1 MLRASSLSFWQ
12 FYSTR
17 DELPVEVKAS
27 NQKGGIAVELT
38 DAVASE
44 VVLVGLVDPMGVSRP
59 KAFVWNA
66 SEFARSEIEFEKAGG
81 SLLAVFVVLAFLSFF
96 VGILNR
102 DWSFFLFS
110 GWLITSLRVASI
122 NGGWDLFW
130 LGLGVSGEPLL
141 LILRITLAAH
151 PLLTTALF
159 ASLLRKELSALGLLA
174 PLIWARTAFLGIFLA
189 SPFLDNT
196 TLLPVIWISSAL
208 VMTIGMG
215 AVILVVIK
223 SRTASSIWYCCGW
236 FITFL
241 GYGLEVAYASG
252 LLPFV
257 LPGIDTRTTA
267 MASAVVTTVALAEKL
282 RIEIGGRVSA
292 ETATHDALRKLK
304 ANYEST
310 PVGLFSLSADGKV
323 TLCNPEFARTFKRQ
337 LVDGRFIDDKFDV
350 LVGEGWTERLFLLS
364 QSGPI
369 ELELEPS
376 EKAEASGRWFLAKVT
391 AKGDSIEGSI
401 QDITERKEAEA
412 KLLHLVDHDSL
423 TGVGNRR
430 GLERAMLQAQEAIA
444 QGIPC
449 AIAQVSLD
457 RFKLINDLYG
467 HAVGDLMLQQA
478 SARVIQSVRAGDH
491 VSRIADSFVVV
502 FFECPDFAVL
512 GLTERLRECVQQ
524 EAFEID
530 GKRLDMTASVGVVSF
545 DPTKDFVDT
554 LASVGRACA
563 EAKANGRNCVVRLDE
578 KDSRLRAHLEEMRVV
593 ADLKRKVNPDRYFL
607 HFQPVVS
614 LSSPHS
620 TLNYE
625 VLLRMRD
632 EQGGIIPPGRFIG
645 AAERNGL
652 MSDIDRWVLRS
663 IFEWLDSHP
672 EHLNRIGFTTVNISG
687 ASLNDSRFIEDAFSM
702 FSEFPAPMRKLC
714 FEITES
720 VALTEIQTTRR
731 FIDRIR
737 DYGGKLAL
745 DDFGAG
751 YTSFNYLKEIPADF
765 IKIDGIFVRDIN
777 LNPANFAITRTIVD
791 LTHELGMQSI
801 AEWAETPDTVATLVS
816 LGVDYGQGFG
826 LARPMDK
833 ETVTQALS
841 CGDLVKDEA
850 VLAVMK
856 RPPRAVSRASS

>member
-1 MLRASSLSFWQ
+1 LTVALFWSIFKKEVTRIGAGWIIRGLLVVCIVLLALAATLSHKSFLPILWLIVIPSVATLIFLTITIYIKTGSSIAAWYGASWIATFSGALGDVAYAAGLASSKPTLANS
-12 FYSTR
+12 
-17 DELPVEVKAS
+17 LAAS
-27 NQKGGIAVELT
+27 LA
-38 DAVASE
+38 A
-44 VVLVGLVDPMGVSRP
+44 
-59 KAFVWNA
+59 
-66 SEFARSEIEFEKAGG
+66 
-81 SLLAVFVVLAFLSFF
+81 SLLA
-96 VGILNR
+96 GIAIAQRLNSER
-102 DWSFFLFS
+102 Y
-110 GWLITSLRVASI
+110 GRVQAQK
-122 NGGWDLFW
+122 
-130 LGLGVSGEPLL
+130 
-141 LILRITLAAH
+141 TALAA
-151 PLLTTALF
+151 LEDI
-159 ASLLRKELSALGLLA
+159 RELHNQ
-174 PLIWARTAFLGIFLA
+174 I
-189 SPFLDNT
+189 
-196 TLLPVIWISSAL
+196 
-208 VMTIGMG
+208 
-215 AVILVVIK
+215 
-223 SRTASSIWYCCGW
+223 
-236 FITFL
+236 
-241 GYGLEVAYASG
+241 
-252 LLPFV
+252 
-257 LPGIDTRTTA
+257 
-267 MASAVVTTVALAEKL
+267 
-282 RIEIGGRVSA
+282 
-292 ETATHDALRKLK
+292 
-304 ANYEST
+304 
-310 PVGLFSLSADGKV
+310 PVGLFRVNSDGRIDLS
-323 TLCNPEFARTFKRQ
+323 NPAFAQLFQLGNEHSPFTKRRLDDLLGAGTFARLRG
-337 LVDGRFIDDKFDV
+337 LA
-350 LVGEGWTERLFLLS
+350 VGSSTADIEIEPPEGT
-364 QSGPI
+364 
-369 ELELEPS
+369 
-376 EKAEASGRWFLAKVT
+376 ATAGRWFLAQVT

-412 KLLHLVDHDSL
+412 KILHLVDHDSL

-430 GLERAMLQAQEAIA
+430 GLERAMLQARELIG
-444 QGIPC
+444 QGTPC

-478 SARVIQSVRAGDH
+478 SARVIQAVRAGDH

-502 FFECPDFAVL
+502 FFDCPDFAVI
-512 GLTERLRECVQQ
+512 GLTERLRVYMQQ
-524 EAFEID
+524 HAFEVD
-530 GKRLDMTASVGVVSF
+530 GKRLDMTASVGVVNF
-545 DPTKDFVDT
+545 DPGMDVVDT

-578 KDSRLRAHLEEMRVV
+578 GDSRLRAHLEEMRVV

-614 LSSPHS
+614 LSAPHS

-663 IFEWLDSHP
+663 IMEWLDDHP
-672 EHLNRIGFTTVNISG
+672 EHLSRIGFTTVNISG
-687 ASLNDSRFIEDAFSM
+687 ASLNDSRFIDDAFAI
-702 FSEFPAPMRKLC
+702 FSEFPGPMRKLC

-833 ETVTQALS
+833 EAVTQALS
-841 CGDLVKDEA
+841 CADLVKDEA
-850 VLAVMK
+850 VLAIMN
-856 RPPRAVSRASS
+856 RPPRAVSRIST